1 MLESVLLSL
10 AAGSATAIG
19 GLIAL
24 RNRSLNPRITAFS
37 LGFAGGVM
45 VIVSFVSL
53 LVEALSMVP
62 YFSATVVF
70 SLGAGLMIL
79 LDLSL
84 PHMEFSAKE
93 RGIVDM
99 KLFRSGTLIAIGIS
113 LHNLPEG
120 LVISA
125 SYAHLPQ
132 LGIIIALA
140 VLLHNIPEGV
150 ATALPLLAARVKPQ
164 RAIGLTLLSG
174 LAEPLG
180 SLLGATV
187 LVGASPETVGSA
199 LAFAAGVMTY
209 VTVDE
214 LIPVAHSY
222 GHKHAVSLGLLL
234 GIMFMMLLLNVLGY

>member
-1 MLESVLLSL
+1 
-10 AAGSATAIG
+10 
-19 GLIAL
+19 
-24 RNRSLNPRITAFS
+24 
-37 LGFAGGVM
+37 M

-53 LVEALSMVP
+53 LVEALSLIP
-62 YFSATVVF
+62 YLSATIVF
-70 SLGAGLMIL
+70 SLGAALMIL

-84 PHMEFSAKE
+84 PHMEFSTKE
-93 RGIVDM
+93 PGIVDM
-99 KLFRSGTLIAIGIS
+99 KLFRSGTLIAIGVS

-125 SYAHLPQ
+125 GYAHLPQ
-132 LGIIIALA
+132 LGILITLA
-140 VLLHNIPEGV
+140 VLLHNIPEGI
-150 ATALPLLAARVKPQ
+150 ATALPLLAARVKPR
-164 RAIGLTLLSG
+164 RALGLTLLSG

-187 LVGASPETVGSA
+187 LASAPAEAVGWA

-222 GHKHAVSLGLLL
+222 GHKHAVSL
-234 GIMFMMLLLNVLGY
+234 